1 MFVCTC
7 DENNSRTGN
16 FNTYIC
22 QYLYD
27 TITYMYIHH
36 VIIILYMFAPLA
48 GTTHIVLYRHLPVSE
63 IMLGHC
69 EAEIVQYGCHV
80 RDVM

>member
-36 VIIILYMFAPLA
+36 IIIILYVFAPISWYHTYCVVKAPSSVRLCW
-48 GTTHIVLYRHLPVSE
+48 GIVKLRSYNMAVT
-63 IMLGHC
+63 
-69 EAEIVQYGCHV
+69 Y
-80 RDVM
+80 VM